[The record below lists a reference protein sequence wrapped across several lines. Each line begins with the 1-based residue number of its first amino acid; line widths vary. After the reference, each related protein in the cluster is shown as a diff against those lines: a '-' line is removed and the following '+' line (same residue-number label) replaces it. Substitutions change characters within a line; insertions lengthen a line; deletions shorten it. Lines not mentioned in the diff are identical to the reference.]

1 VEAIQK
7 SLHEDIKDAAA
18 DIESLRAAIRK
29 TAKTNG
35 SREDLQTLAEALAVK
50 MREQS
55 DLVAR
60 RNACSR
66 LVSNALSA
74 RRQRHGANST
84 WWLIAAAEVIGLSD
98 RSVRELAIEKERQ
111 TVELEARVDLS
122 DQTAQLLRDSGS
134 APPDE
139 EEEFNAD
146 QLLREVLQSDPD
158 SDRHPDRPDNAV
170 AILMAPDAPR
180 HPPRAE
186 PLSPAPVSLPL
197 LMHPKTGVSVYQ

>member
-1 VEAIQK
+1 VEAIQR
-7 SLHEDIKDAAA
+7 SLQEDIKDTAAE
-18 DIESLRAAIRK
+18 IESLRAAIRK
-29 TAKTNG
+29 TAQTNG

-60 RNACSR
+60 RNAYSR
-66 LVSNALSA
+66 LVSNAVAA
-74 RRQRHGANST
+74 RRQRHGTNST

-111 TVELEARVDLS
+111 TTELETKVDLS

-134 APPDE
+134 ASHDE
-139 EEEFNAD
+139 EEFDAD
-146 QLLREVLQSDPD
+146 QLLKEVLQSDAD
-158 SDRHPDRPDNAV
+158 SDRNPHRPDNAV

-197 LMHPKTGVSVYQ
+197 LMRPRTDVSVYR